1 MMPPRVRPSLRDEP
15 VARPDRLTLHS
26 PNPLASPIDA
36 FKDLQTEISNE
47 IPYHLPASSS
57 DDTDMPQ
64 PSFHLSSIYD
74 YRLPLAFSSVVQRI
88 LPPAPYLAGLL
99 DSFVTASSVFKSFL
113 VERRTRVF
121 VATDTAPV
129 QDSIFNVLQE
139 WVKKMG
145 AFEGLFE
152 SVLSHQAQEPS
163 AKALADGLF
172 PAPKGLTSPAAAN
185 AAEDAA
191 GSGDGSAEVTSPG
204 ELQPDD
210 VEYESLSEDD
220 DDEDESDNGDGDDGG
235 SGDDE
240 DLGDEAGPD
249 GLAAP
254 EGNGRGNGNRVPAQ
268 EVHLASGLTLVCWEM
283 TPCVLLS
290 LGAAFFAPRG
300 AND

>member
-1 MMPPRVRPSLRDEP
+1 
-15 VARPDRLTLHS
+15 
-26 PNPLASPIDA
+26 
-36 FKDLQTEISNE
+36 
-47 IPYHLPASSS
+47 
-57 DDTDMPQ
+57 MPQ

-129 QDSIFNVLQE
+129 QDSIYNVLQE

-172 PAPKGLTSPAAAN
+172 PTAVQDPASPGTSADGAN
-185 AAEDAA
+185 MNGE
-191 GSGDGSAEVTSPG
+191 ETKTTSPG
-204 ELQPDD
+204 EPRQDD
-210 VEYESLSEDD
+210 IEYESLSEEDSEEDD
-220 DDEDESDNGDGDDGG
+220 DDDDSDDGG
-235 SGDDE
+235 EEDAGSAADHDKQGDKAALSGVTALE
-240 DLGDEAGPD
+240 D
-249 GLAAP
+249 
-254 EGNGRGNGNRVPAQ
+254 NGRGNGNRVPSQ

-283 TPCVLLS
+283 TPWVPPATSFSTQILIFLSILSRKLALVGIIRTEHYKAYRPRIDNGVDAVRRAVRQYVVLAS
-290 LGAAFFAPRG
+290 GGLGR
-300 AND
+300 

>member
-1 MMPPRVRPSLRDEP
+1 
-15 VARPDRLTLHS
+15 
-26 PNPLASPIDA
+26 
-36 FKDLQTEISNE
+36 
-47 IPYHLPASSS
+47 
-57 DDTDMPQ
+57 MPQ

-129 QDSIFNVLQE
+129 QDSIYNVLQE

-172 PAPKGLTSPAAAN
+172 PAPKGPTSPAAGEDN
-185 AAEDAA
+185 AAAPEGDAA
-191 GSGDGSAEVTSPG
+191 ETTSPG
-204 ELQPDD
+204 VPEQDD

-220 DDEDESDNGDGDDGG
+220 DSDDEDDDDGGEADVGGADDRRSSVDGDD
-235 SGDDE
+235 S
-240 DLGDEAGPD
+240 GDEAGSDDLPT
-249 GLAAP
+249 P
-254 EGNGRGNGNRVPAQ
+254 EGNGRGNGNRVPSQ

-283 TPCVLLS
+283 TPYVPPPSASACRR
-290 LGAAFFAPRG
+290 AC
-300 AND
+300 